1 LQIVEPAENT
11 LPSKMQKFCT
21 SAPVI
26 WTVVVCAMPGAGIA
40 IIIPDNTTT
49 TTFLSIEAL
58 NVLSSGTF
66 PHDGSLNAYLG
77 CCLAPRVGVPDHS
90 QFKYIDCQTCAR
102 DSFDPQRLFGA
113 LANRGCA
120 DLPAAAARFERIGH

>member
-1 LQIVEPAENT
+1 VTLVPFARHVIARPGPRVELQIVEPAENT

-49 TTFLSIEAL
+49 TAFLSIEAL

-66 PHDGSLNAYLG
+66 PHDGGLNAYLG
-77 CCLAPRVGVPDHS
+77 L
-90 QFKYIDCQTCAR
+90 
-102 DSFDPQRLFGA
+102 LFGSP
-113 LANRGCA
+113 G
-120 DLPAAAARFERIGH
+120 RIRTIDQPVNSRLLYR

>member
-1 LQIVEPAENT
+1 VGGVTFVPFARHVNAWPGPRIELQIVEPAENT

-49 TTFLSIEAL
+49 MAFLSIEAL
-58 NVLSSGTF
+58 NVLSSGIIQATRI
-66 PHDGSLNAYLG
+66 GNYERSGGIWKN
-77 CCLAPRVGVPDHS
+77 
-90 QFKYIDCQTCAR
+90 
-102 DSFDPQRLFGA
+102 LFGGGARLA
-113 LANRGCA
+113 LDRA
-120 DLPAAAARFERIGH
+120 L